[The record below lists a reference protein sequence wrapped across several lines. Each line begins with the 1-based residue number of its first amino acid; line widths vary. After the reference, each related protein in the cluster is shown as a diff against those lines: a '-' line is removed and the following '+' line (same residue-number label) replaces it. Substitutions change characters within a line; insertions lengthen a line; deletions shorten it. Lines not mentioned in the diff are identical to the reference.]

1 MSNANN
7 KKKGLGR
14 GLSALLADNDTETRL
29 ESDIAVSAPPAVTTP
44 PPVTVSTPVA
54 TPEPV
59 VVEVPVPASPTA
71 GSITEIPIE
80 EIEVNP
86 FQPRS
91 HFDQEALLE
100 LAESI
105 TVHGIIQPITLRKLT
120 DRQYQLISG
129 ERRFQASKL
138 AGLKAIPA
146 YIRSADDQQML
157 EMALIENIQRENLN
171 AIEIALSYQRLI
183 TEIGLKQEEL
193 GERVGKNRTTVTNYL
208 RLLKL
213 PPDIQIAVR
222 DNKLSMGQARSII
235 SVENPDHQLYIFKK
249 TLEEDLSV
257 RKVEELVRQLS
268 EKAGDKNESGSGM
281 APVSRE
287 ISQLQS
293 RLSSHFGTRVV
304 VKSDGRRGEI
314 KIPFLSVEDL
324 NRVLDILKM

>member
-1 MSNANN
+1 MS
-7 KKKGLGR
+7 KKKALGR
-14 GLSALLADNDTETRL
+14 GLSALLSDNSSDDRL
-29 ESDIAVSAPPAVTTP
+29 ETDVVVDAADVAIASGANFTAEQ
-44 PPVTVSTPVA
+44 PVA
-54 TPEPV
+54 VAAPTV
-59 VVEVPVPASPTA
+59 APVPTV
-71 GSITEIPIE
+71 GMIIEIPVE

-105 TVHGIIQPITLRKLT
+105 TLHGIIQPITVRRLT
-120 DRQYQLISG
+120 QNQYQLISG

-171 AIEIALSYQRLI
+171 AIEIALSYQRLL
-183 TEIGLKQEEL
+183 TECNLKQEEL

-222 DNKLSMGQARSII
+222 DNKLSMGQARAII
-235 SVENPDHQLYIFKK
+235 SIENPEEQLYIFKK

-257 RKVEELVRQLS
+257 RKVEELVREMT
-268 EKAGDKNESGSGM
+268 EKSQSSKSDNGASAA

-287 ISQLQS
+287 IQQLQS
-293 RLSSHFGTRVV
+293 KLSSYFGTRVV
-304 VKSDGRRGEI
+304 IKSDGKRGEI

-324 NRVLDILKM
+324 NRVLDILKVGL